1 MTIALRNVSWFTVFL
16 VTIVV
21 FITTS
26 VEPVTAA
33 EQVAEMAAKQG
44 IDSTPQTASNPRETT
59 NATVAYPLL
68 RQNFFGDNVL
78 ETIEPH
84 AYGNGKFITETLDGE
99 TVYTCDA
106 RGGHL
111 GNHDGGDDTH
121 DGDHA
126 RREEIVPRYGVA
138 WTLQLDQTHP
148 APIYFAAESQ
158 ATEVSGGANSN
169 YAIYADLVYDD
180 GTVEWGVT
188 VPFGVGTHDW
198 QRIEKTFLPSKPI
211 QSLTFYTLF
220 RDHTGIVRF
229 RRPEVRVTNFPNAP
243 DFGFFDGIPVKFP
256 SEPPQP
262 QLTSIYMRDVTA
274 NSDWLQIAESSPKT
288 EQDVL
293 VEPNQ
298 AGSRQATPNSSVHKT
313 PNTVSWQQE
322 SLQLQLELRQIVL
335 PDESSNELTGTSN
348 ESAKVLNATNPL
360 RKSRL
365 YSIHLRN
372 LSGTDR
378 ALTLVVPFRLPVDT
392 QNVQWLPAPD
402 QVIEI
407 GRDDAQEYSLTT
419 RTAAGVGRLGLWP
432 MAGLRLE
439 KTDTTDSLNG
449 VTEQT
454 EPANM
459 TNHANTAS
467 VDGEYREYWIQMDP
481 DAPAVS
487 RIFYNAATR
496 ELCVAF
502 DLGFSPEKSDA
513 ELRFRFI
520 QQRWSNPSLSVPNAN
535 VPTHSPV
542 EWAYRAEWQKSP
554 FYIGIDRR
562 RIAAQG
568 LWMPFAAI
576 SKVPQ
581 PEDFG
586 FRFKEGNDETD
597 WDDAHH
603 ILTFRYTEPM
613 TWWMSMQGV
622 EKPWTLEKAIAEAE
636 RLAATGNRDAMAWKT
651 SAMHDSNG
659 QPIAQILDTP
669 WCNGAVWS
677 INSTP
682 GIVGD
687 ATDYANKFGSN
698 VVESLYGKSPSTP
711 QTFVDQP
718 EQTVGLDGEYI
729 DSSEGYVTRELD
741 CRRDHFA
748 ATQTPLTFENTTQQP
763 AIFRG
768 LVTYEYT
775 KALADETHRRGK
787 LLMAN
792 STPSQ
797 LWWLAPKLDVLG
809 TETNWNW
816 GGKWQPMSIHEMVYR
831 RALSGTNAYC
841 YLQNTNFDLFTPNQ
855 IDRYMQRSVA
865 FGFFPGF
872 FSADASTGHYFSRPE
887 LFERDRPQF
896 KKYMPVAQLLTQ
908 AGWEPVPML
917 QVEETEAEASV
928 TQTPLNG
935 KIDDHETPT
944 ATATTTAVQPLHI
957 ERFGRRLVDSE
968 PTMDTTSTTTT
979 SATDTGQQVE
989 SQREVDS
996 LREDVVYW
1004 TLFNP
1009 NTDTNVT
1016 ATLRF
1021 AESYTPRQVD
1031 ILLGEP
1037 NGIQP
1042 NTLTPEPFHVT
1053 IPSESVV
1060 VLRAT
1065 F

>member
-16 VTIVV
+16 VAIVA
-21 FITTS
+21 FTAAS

-33 EQVAEMAAKQG
+33 GIVAEQVAKQEMLP
-44 IDSTPQTASNPRETT
+44 TPQTTLDPRETT
-59 NATVAYPLL
+59 DAVVAYPLL

-78 ETIEPH
+78 DTLEPH
-84 AYGNGKFITETLDGE
+84 AYGNGKFATETLDGE

-106 RGGHL
+106 H
-111 GNHDGGDDTH
+111 
-121 DGDHA
+121 
-126 RREEIVPRYGVA
+126 REGSEPRYGVA
-138 WTLQLDQTHP
+138 WTLQLNQTHP

-158 ATEVSGGANSN
+158 ATDVSGGADSN
-169 YAIYADLVYDD
+169 YAIYADLIYTD
-180 GTVEWGVT
+180 GTPEWGVT

-220 RDHTGIVRF
+220 RDHTGLVRF

-243 DFGFFDGIPVKFP
+243 DFGFFDGTLVKFP
-256 SEPPQP
+256 SELSQP
-262 QLTSIYMRDVTA
+262 QIMSVYMRDVTA
-274 NSDWLQIAESSPKT
+274 NSDWFQIAEP
-288 EQDVL
+288 
-293 VEPNQ
+293 
-298 AGSRQATPNSSVHKT
+298 RQAESNQTQTTPNVSVQET

-322 SLQLQLELRQIVL
+322 SLQLQLELQQIVL
-335 PDESSNELTGTSN
+335 PDESAN
-348 ESAKVLNATNPL
+348 VLNATNPQ
-360 RKSRL
+360 RDTYL
-365 YSIHLRN
+365 YSVHLRN

-378 ALTLVVPFRLPVDT
+378 AITLVVPLRLPVDT

-402 QVIEI
+402 QVVEI

-439 KTDTTDSLNG
+439 KTATTASPNG

-454 EPANM
+454 EHTNTTDQTDTTDHANM
-459 TNHANTAS
+459 VS

-513 ELRFRFI
+513 ELRFRYV
-520 QQRWSNPSLSVPNAN
+520 QQRWSNRALSTPNVNGSSLL
-535 VPTHSPV
+535 PV

-554 FYIGIDRR
+554 FYIGIDQR
-562 RIAAQG
+562 RIATQG

-603 ILTFRYTEPM
+603 VLTFRYTEPM
-613 TWWMSMQGV
+613 TWWMSMRDV
-622 EKPWTLEKAIAEAE
+622 EKPWTLEKAITEAE
-636 RLAATGNRDAMAWKT
+636 RLATAGNRDAMAWKT

-677 INSTP
+677 INSMP

-687 ATDYANKFGSN
+687 TTDYTNKFGSS

-718 EQTVGLDGEYI
+718 ESTVGLDGEYI

-816 GGKWQPMSIHEMVYR
+816 GGKWQPMSISEMIYR
-831 RALSGTNAYC
+831 RVLSGTNAYC
-841 YLQNTNFDLFTPNQ
+841 YLQNTNFDLFTPDQ
-855 IDRYMQRSVA
+855 MDRYMQRSVA

-887 LFERDRPQF
+887 LFERDRPLF
-896 KKYMPVAQLLTQ
+896 KKYMPVAQMLTQ

-917 QVEETEAEASV
+917 QVEETQAEASA
-928 TQTPLNG
+928 TQTPLDG
-935 KIDDHETPT
+935 KIGTHETPN
-944 ATATTTAVQPLHI
+944 ATATTDDDVQPIHI
-957 ERFGRRLVDSE
+957 ERFGRRLDDS
-968 PTMDTTSTTTT
+968 PQD
-979 SATDTGQQVE
+979 
-989 SQREVDS
+989 
-996 LREDVVYW
+996 DVVYW

-1009 NTDTNVT
+1009 NTNTNVT

-1031 ILLGEP
+1031 IQLGEP
-1037 NGIQP
+1037 NGVQP
-1042 NTLTPEPFHVT
+1042 NATSPEPLHVT

-1065 F
+1065 L